1 MANEATSG
9 QGSTVERLGRYEL
22 LGEIASG
29 GMATVY
35 LGRVTGAKGFQR
47 LVAIKRLHPHLEGE
61 EEFVSMFL
69 DEARLAAKIR
79 HPNVVG
85 TLDVE
90 DDEHLYLVMEYV
102 EGDRLL
108 ALLRHS
114 AKTGEKIPP
123 AVAVRISMDTLAG
136 LHAAHELTDDDGSP
150 LGLVHRDVSPQ
161 NILISVDGSVKLVD
175 FGIAKASAR
184 LSVTRDGQL
193 KGKIAYMAPEQTKR
207 SEIDRRVDV
216 FAMGIITWEM
226 LTAKKLFNGESD
238 VEVLNQ
244 LLFEPIPRLREVAPT
259 VPASLDSVVSRALE
273 RDPAKRFSTAAE
285 FADALERAS
294 KIFGGPATT
303 KTIAA
308 HLQKVSGEKIAKDR
322 ARILAGAPP
331 VPNDG
336 ATPSG
341 VKRRATGQFSVP
353 TLTNPGAPIP
363 PAPPPGTAAPP
374 PVRKATMVGLGGN
387 VPPPPPARPSAP
399 TFDAGPSL
407 LDDDE
412 DVPTA
417 AIVRADVTKSL
428 AAVMAPTKPVAP
440 PSAIVAGEDLIDD
453 EPTAFEPAVG
463 GPEPTSTARDAVSP
477 GGGASLLA
485 PTANPRAMTQQLPAV
500 RPPGAAPVPAST
512 FAPAPLP
519 APTAGVSIETPF
531 EVPAPRVEQPKSK
544 AGLIVGAAALF
555 LLMGGGGAVAF
566 VKFGRPADATISTP
580 RAVTANN
587 GASDNGAVN
596 PANVA
601 NVGGAGTQANPAG
614 TPPGTPTNN
623 GAAQDPNGAAAN
635 PANAAGAANP
645 TAGTAPTITGTQNTA
660 AGAANNGAPANGVGT
675 APGTAAGTTAGATA
689 GTAAGAPPTPNTG
702 TQNGTPSAPT
712 NGAAAQGATNT
723 GTQNGSAANAN
734 TTGATATNPP
744 TPSNGTRPSGGR
756 RTGGRRTGGRN
767 GGSQGG
773 GGEDLFGGT
782 PY

>member
-1 MANEATSG
+1 VANEAPIG
-9 QGSTVERLGRYEL
+9 HQPTVERLGRYEI

-29 GMATVY
+29 GMATVF

-47 LVAIKRLHPHLEGE
+47 LVAIKRLHPHLESE

-136 LHAAHELTDDDGSP
+136 LHAAHELCDDDGSP
-150 LGLVHRDVSPQ
+150 IGLVHRDVSPQ
-161 NILISVDGSVKLVD
+161 NILVSVDGSVKLVD

-259 VPASLDSVVSRALE
+259 VPASLDSVVARSLE

-294 KIFGGPATT
+294 KIFGGPAAT

-308 HLQKVSGEKIAKDR
+308 HLQKVSGDKIAKDR
-322 ARILAGAPP
+322 ARVLAGAPP
-331 VPNDG
+331 VPDNG

-353 TLTNPGAPIP
+353 SFTNPGAPIS
-363 PAPPPGTAAPP
+363 PAPAPSPAAPP
-374 PVRKATMVGLGGN
+374 PRKATMVGLGGALA
-387 VPPPPPARPSAP
+387 PPPPSRPSTP
-399 TFDAGPSL
+399 SFDAGPSL

-412 DVPTA
+412 DVPTS
-417 AIVRADVTKSL
+417 AIVRADVSKSL
-428 AAVMAPTKPVAP
+428 AAMMGPPKPSTA
-440 PSAIVAGEDLIDD
+440 SALYGVDSLDD
-453 EPTAFEPAVG
+453 EPTSFEPVAVVA
-463 GPEPTSTARDAVSP
+463 EPTSTARDAVSAAP
-477 GGGASLLA
+477 VMNPGASLLA
-485 PTANPRAMTQQLPAV
+485 PTASPRAMTQQLPAV
-500 RPPGAAPVPAST
+500 GAPVVGPPPVATVPVPAPSPS
-512 FAPAPLP
+512 AI
-519 APTAGVSIETPF
+519 SIETPF
-531 EVPAPRVEQPKSK
+531 EVPAPRAEAPKSK
-544 AGLIVGAAALF
+544 AGLFVGVAVAL
-555 LLMGGGGAVAF
+555 LLLGGGGAAAVMKITRQNA
-566 VKFGRPADATISTP
+566 VSPTATVVSTP
-580 RAVTANN
+580 PATPVEAQPRNSGAPVENTQPATNNNGGTAQPATPGAETAANN
-587 GASDNGAVN
+587 APAGNGAVAPTN
-596 PANVA
+596 A
-601 NVGGAGTQANPAG
+601 PAG
-614 TPPGTPTNN
+614 N
-623 GAAQDPNGAAAN
+623 GAPPTADPSQAAAAN
-635 PANAAGAANP
+635 PPANPPANTTTPVAGNAANP
-645 TAGTAPTITGTQNTA
+645 TAN
-660 AGAANNGAPANGVGT
+660 ANPSQGSTPS
-675 APGTAAGTTAGATA
+675 AGAT
-689 GTAAGAPPTPNTG
+689 TPRRRT
-702 TQNGTPSAPT
+702 
-712 NGAAAQGATNT
+712 
-723 GTQNGSAANAN
+723 
-734 TTGATATNPP
+734 
-744 TPSNGTRPSGGR
+744 GR
-756 RTGGRRTGGRN
+756 RTGGTGA
-767 GGSQGG
+767 GSSPGG
-773 GGEDLFGGT
+773 GGDDLFGGT

>member
-1 MANEATSG
+1 VANEAPIG
-9 QGSTVERLGRYEL
+9 QQPTIERLGRYEI

-29 GMATVY
+29 GMATVF

-47 LVAIKRLHPHLEGE
+47 LVAIKRLHPHLESE

-123 AVAVRISMDTLAG
+123 AVAVRIAMDTLAG
-136 LHAAHELTDDDGSP
+136 LHAAHELCDDDGSP
-150 LGLVHRDVSPQ
+150 IGLVHRDVSPQ
-161 NILISVDGSVKLVD
+161 NILVSVDGSVKLVD

-259 VPASLDSVVSRALE
+259 VPASLDSVVARSLE

-294 KIFGGPATT
+294 KIFGGPAAT

-308 HLQKVSGEKIAKDR
+308 HLQKVSGDKIAKDR
-322 ARILAGAPP
+322 ARVLAGAPP
-331 VPNDG
+331 VPDNG

-353 TLTNPGAPIP
+353 SFTNPGAPIS
-363 PAPPPGTAAPP
+363 PAPAPAAPP
-374 PVRKATMVGLGGN
+374 PRKATMVGMGGAL
-387 VPPPPPARPSAP
+387 PPPPPSRPSTP
-399 TFDAGPSL
+399 SFDAGPSL

-412 DVPTA
+412 DVPTS
-417 AIVRADVTKSL
+417 AIVRADVSKSL
-428 AAVMAPTKPVAP
+428 AAMMGPPKPSGA
-440 PSAIVAGEDLIDD
+440 SALYGVDSLDD
-453 EPTAFEPAVG
+453 EPTAFEPVAVVA
-463 GPEPTSTARDAVSP
+463 EPTSTARDAVSAP
-477 GGGASLLA
+477 PMMNPGASLLA
-485 PTANPRAMTQQLPAV
+485 PTASPRAMTQQLPAV
-500 RPPGAAPVPAST
+500 GAPVVGPPPVAT
-512 FAPAPLP
+512 VPAPS
-519 APTAGVSIETPF
+519 PTAISIETPF
-531 EVPAPRVEQPKSK
+531 EVPAPRAEAPKSK
-544 AGLIVGAAALF
+544 AGLFVGVAAAL
-555 LLMGGGGAVAF
+555 LLLGGGGAAAVMKITRQNVVA
-566 VKFGRPADATISTP
+566 PTATVVSTTPSTP
-580 RAVTANN
+580 VETPSRNGGTVAENPQPATNNN
-587 GASDNGAVN
+587 GATAQ
-596 PANVA
+596 PA
-601 NVGGAGTQANPAG
+601 
-614 TPPGTPTNN
+614 TPPATPGAENAANTAPTNN
-623 GAAQDPNGAAAN
+623 AAVVAPANAPAGNGTAPTADPTQAAAAN
-635 PANAAGAANP
+635 PPANP
-645 TAGTAPTITGTQNTA
+645 PANPQANTA
-660 AGAANNGAPANGVGT
+660 APVVGT
-675 APGTAAGTTAGATA
+675 NTNTNATA
-689 GTAAGAPPTPNTG
+689 NANPSQGS
-702 TQNGTPSAPT
+702 TPSA
-712 NGAAAQGATNT
+712 
-723 GTQNGSAANAN
+723 GS
-734 TTGATATNPP
+734 TPP
-744 TPSNGTRPSGGR
+744 RRRTGR
-756 RTGGRRTGGRN
+756 RTGGTG
-767 GGSQGG
+767 SSPGG
-773 GGEDLFGGT
+773 GGDDLFGGT

>member
-1 MANEATSG
+1 MANEATTG
-9 QGSTVERLGRYEL
+9 QTSTVERLGRYEI

-47 LVAIKRLHPHLEGE
+47 LVAIKRLHPHLESE

-90 DDEHLYLVMEYV
+90 DDEHLYIVMEYV

-108 ALLRHS
+108 ALLRHA
-114 AKTGEKIPP
+114 AKSGEKIPP
-123 AVAVRISMDTLAG
+123 AVAVRIAMDTLAG

-259 VPASLDSVVSRALE
+259 VPASLDSVVARALE
-273 RDPAKRFSTAAE
+273 RDPAKRFATAAE

-303 KTIAA
+303 KAIAA

-322 ARILAGAPP
+322 ARVLAGAPP
-331 VPNDG
+331 VPTDG

-353 TLTNPGAPIP
+353 TLTNPGAAIP
-363 PAPPPGTAAPP
+363 PAPPPGAPP
-374 PVRKATMVGLGGN
+374 PPRKATMVGLGGH
-387 VPPPPPARPSAP
+387 VPPPPPRPSAP

-417 AIVRADVTKSL
+417 AIVRADVSKSL
-428 AAVMAPTKPVAP
+428 AAAMSAPAKPMSAPT
-440 PSAIVAGEDLIDD
+440 DLMDD
-453 EPTAFEPAVG
+453 GPTTFDPASH
-463 GPEPTSTARDAVSP
+463 ERTDTARDAI
-477 GGGASLLA
+477 GGPLPMTPSASLLA
-485 PTANPRAMTQQLPAV
+485 PTAGPRSMTQQLPAAV
-500 RPPGAAPVPAST
+500 APPAPSMAPQAMAFDAPFDAPVAR
-512 FAPAPLP
+512 AE
-519 APTAGVSIETPF
+519 PT
-531 EVPAPRVEQPKSK
+531 KSK
-544 AGLIVGAAALF
+544 AGMIAVIAV
-555 LLMGGGGAVAF
+555 LLMLLGGGGAVAF
-566 VKFGRPADATISTP
+566 VKFGRGAEAGSSATTQPVVRNVAQPSAQSASSATGATSPAPSVEPQPAQTTQQQN
-580 RAVTANN
+580 V
-587 GASDNGAVN
+587 GAVN
-596 PANVA
+596 A
-601 NVGGAGTQANPAG
+601 VGGATTATAPVNNNVAVANERVAGPSNGGSTGSTSAAGGTHTPVETNHTNTTAQGGSMPNAPADPSGPPSAGANAQANTQANR
-614 TPPGTPTNN
+614 
-623 GAAQDPNGAAAN
+623 
-635 PANAAGAANP
+635 
-645 TAGTAPTITGTQNTA
+645 
-660 AGAANNGAPANGVGT
+660 
-675 APGTAAGTTAGATA
+675 
-689 GTAAGAPPTPNTG
+689 
-702 TQNGTPSAPT
+702 PSH
-712 NGAAAQGATNT
+712 GGR
-723 GTQNGSAANAN
+723 
-734 TTGATATNPP
+734 
-744 TPSNGTRPSGGR
+744 RPSGG
-756 RTGGRRTGGRN
+756 GRRPGTNGRP
-767 GGSQGG
+767 GASSDG
-773 GGEDLFGGT
+773 DLFSGT